1 MCFSCWI
8 TIAACFKNDQNKIR
22 FFTDIDLLFKVK
34 KGIKG
39 GIFHSVYRYVKANNK
54 NMEDYDKKRIIM
66 SSYWDGN
73 NLHGKANSKKLPA
86 NNFDWIEDISKFNK
100 DFKKNYNEESAEVLE
115 VDVKY
120 LGKLHKLT

>member
-1 MCFSCWI
+1 MI
-8 TIAACFKNDQNKIR
+8 
-22 FFTDIDLLFKVK
+22 K
-34 KGIKG
+34 KE
-39 GIFHSVYRYVKANNK
+39 SLYLQ
-54 NMEDYDKKRIIM
+54 
-66 SSYWDGN
+66 YWDEN

-100 DFKKNYNEESAEVLE
+100 DFTKNYNEESAEVLE

>member
-1 MCFSCWI
+1 
-8 TIAACFKNDQNKIR
+8 
-22 FFTDIDLLFKVK
+22 
-34 KGIKG
+34 
-39 GIFHSVYRYVKANNK
+39 
-54 NMEDYDKKRIIM
+54 MEDYDKKRIIM

-100 DFKKNYNEESAEVLE
+100 DFTKNYNEESADVLE
-115 VDVKY
+115 IDVKY